1 MLGGFLKT
9 CKNATSSTIVIL
21 IWPKNCLKIKCY
33 CDKPPLWWSVCF
45 FRVIYPFTAPAW
57 LWIVLP
63 VGQFKLYLQFNFQ
76 IRDLSFIR
84 GGGGGGGLVQFFFPR
99 WILLC
104 PPPISCRKNVTLPLV
119 WPKIVMT
126 LPTLKDMTR
135 IIKRDWLLPC
145 DERRRQNDIQEQ
157 VSTIT
162 SRIDT
167 NYIKHEQS
175 WCCWKILNDGLCSFP
190 SWSVN
195 TEGKHY
201 EAQWV
206 TREDIRYG

>member
-45 FRVIYPFTAPAW
+45 FRVIYPFTAPTW

-84 GGGGGGGLVQFFFPR
+84 GGGGRRAGAILFSLVHSFMPSPNFLQKK
-99 WILLC
+99 C
-104 PPPISCRKNVTLPLV
+104 NPPSCMAQNSYDPPHTKRYDTDYKKRLTFTL
-119 WPKIVMT
+119 WWKEAPKRHSGTGIYDHFT
-126 LPTLKDMTR
+126 HWHKL
-135 IIKRDWLLPC
+135 
-145 DERRRQNDIQEQ
+145 
-157 VSTIT
+157 
-162 SRIDT
+162 
-167 NYIKHEQS
+167 Y
-175 WCCWKILNDGLCSFP
+175 
-190 SWSVN
+190 
-195 TEGKHY
+195 
-201 EAQWV
+201 
-206 TREDIRYG
+206 